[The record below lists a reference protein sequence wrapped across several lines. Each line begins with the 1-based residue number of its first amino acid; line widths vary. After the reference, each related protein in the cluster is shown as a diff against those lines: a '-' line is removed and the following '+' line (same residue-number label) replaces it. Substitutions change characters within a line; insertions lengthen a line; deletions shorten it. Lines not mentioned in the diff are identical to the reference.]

1 MGRLA
6 ARRAVRRR
14 RRGDLERHG
23 HRGAQ
28 GALRLLVVP
37 QRPAGLAGARR
48 QRRPHGDLRAEGHRR
63 PDGRGGL
70 GHQPGED
77 PARLGRGEPGG
88 RARAREGRVLRERRR
103 HDPRAAVGPH
113 RHVVRPE
120 RDRRLQGRRVPGGL
134 QGRSARSTAAGPR
147 PRRSPSAPSR
157 ATAWRPRS
165 PRRSTTRSRTAPTRR
180 CWSAGACRT
189 RPSTSPRRTRPVC
202 RRRTD
207 PTDEAAWGV
216 ASHGRL
222 GGRGSPSR
230 PTHTNRRS
238 R

>member
-14 RRGDLERHG
+14 GRGHLERHG

-28 GALRLLVVP
+28 GALRLLVLP
-37 QRPAGLAGARR
+37 QRPAGLARARR

-63 PDGRGGL
+63 PDRRGGL

-88 RARAREGRVLRERRR
+88 RARGGEGRVLRERRR
-103 HDPRAAVGPH
+103 HDPRAAVGSH
-113 RHVVRPE
+113 RRLVRPE
-120 RDRRLQGRRVPGGL
+120 RDGRLQGRRVPGGL
-134 QGRSARSTAAGPR
+134 QGDRHAQRRLARDRADRRRHPQGQRAGTGHHRGAQPR
-147 PRRSPSAPSR
+147 VRGRHLHR
-157 ATAWRPRS
+157 G
-165 PRRSTTRSRTAPTRR
+165 
-180 CWSAGACRT
+180 AGALGPAGRGH
-189 RPSTSPRRTRPVC
+189 REVRDEPARVC
-202 RRRTD
+202 PRRTD

-230 PTHTNRRS
+230 PTHTRRRS